1 MKCIIDI
8 VLLLSRQGCAFW
20 GHRENDTSDNKGN
33 KLINYYIK
41 LSFFFSYTFFDHV
54 KINLIYVLGGNFKE
68 LCELMSKY
76 YPEFKNK
83 YFNKLTNHTSWLIQN
98 DLINICAE
106 NVKSIIINEIQ
117 ESRMFSIVTKLGNIN

>member
-8 VLLLSRQGCAFW
+8 VLLLSRQGCAFR

-33 KLINYYIK
+33 KLINN
-41 LSFFFSYTFFDHV
+41 LFVHV
-54 KINLIYVLGGNFKE
+54 KVNLIYVLGNFKE

-106 NVKSIIINEIQ
+106 NVKSTIINEIQ
-117 ESRMFSIVTKLGNIN
+117 ESGMFSISCDEAR